1 MQENNTNPTIP
12 TTLVNVDELIQY
24 ITNEATEINENQNF
38 NEFMFG
44 EIAINDNIIGG
55 TRLTASKPLKAS
67 ASRRVPGAK
76 VPSLKKI
83 KPATISSKTTS
94 NITEGESTSVHIFY
108 FIGRLNP
115 PHSGH
120 IKALKTL
127 VQMANSQNAVPLILL
142 GSGPKGGERT
152 MDNPITFELKQ
163 AFIRSMLERELPG
176 SNYVIKKMSNPA
188 TDVPLFIE
196 ERLSGLGPINSISIK
211 QIAGGKDEDATKL
224 RFVMKAATEKA
235 SEFEAEVSAG
245 VESIDA
251 ETTDDSIA
259 MSATKVRKDAYK
271 TLLDGSG
278 FDGWAYKDFYGPAF
292 ALGIYNEIIQPAQS
306 LDNDVIQEYIDTGR
320 LPGKRGGK
328 RRRRTN
334 KKRRRTNKKRTAR
347 HKI

>member
-1 MQENNTNPTIP
+1 MQKNNTNPTSLI
-12 TTLVNVDELIQY
+12 NVDDLIQFV
-24 ITNEATEINENQNF
+24 TNEASEINENLNF

-55 TRLTASKPLKAS
+55 ARLTVSKPFKAS

-76 VPSLKKI
+76 ATSLKKI
-83 KPATISSKTTS
+83 KPATISSKKSS
-94 NITEGESTSVHIFY
+94 NITERVSTNVHIFY

-127 VQMANSQNAVPLILL
+127 VQMANSQNTVPLILL

-163 AFIRSMLERELPG
+163 AFIRSILERELPG

-224 RFVMKAATEKA
+224 SFVMKAATEKA
-235 SEFEAEVSAG
+235 REIGAEVSAK
-245 VESIDA
+245 VEAIDA
-251 ETTDDSIA
+251 ETTDESVA

-278 FDGWAYKDFYGPAF
+278 FNGWVYKDFYGPEF
-292 ALGIYNEIIQPAQS
+292 ALSIYNEIIEPAQR

-334 KKRRRTNKKRTAR
+334 KKRHRANKKKTAR